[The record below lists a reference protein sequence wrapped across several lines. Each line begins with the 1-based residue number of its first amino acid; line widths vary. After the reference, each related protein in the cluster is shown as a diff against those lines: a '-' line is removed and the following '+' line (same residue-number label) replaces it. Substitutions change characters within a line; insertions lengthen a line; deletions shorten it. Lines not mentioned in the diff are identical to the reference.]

1 MSQAIQKNLNQKKVN
16 IIPNSAMQLLSTFLV
31 SILFF
36 PSHLYSVDNETK
48 SFLQFKIVIYYVFF
62 LLK

>member
-16 IIPNSAMQLLSTFLV
+16 IISNSAMQLLLIFLV

-36 PSHLYSVDNETK
+36 
-48 SFLQFKIVIYYVFF
+48 
-62 LLK
+62 